1 MRNND
6 YEVVSQIRSGRIL
19 EYESIQQN
27 ELVMKFIVD
36 LWVDQEF
43 ESEEVEE
50 KWLKE
55 FIFDSL
61 DFAGGSV
68 DVERM
73 KDEK

>member
-1 MRNND
+1 
-6 YEVVSQIRSGRIL
+6 
-19 EYESIQQN
+19 
-27 ELVMKFIVD
+27 MKFIVD